1 MRIRRFC
8 YGTRLDVDDVVISA
22 PRWGNLSTVFS
33 PARIL
38 PALGLVA
45 LALVPKIAAAQPVQS
60 GEVLVRVETPL
71 GNIDLAVDTQHAPA
85 TAGNF
90 LKYVDAKL
98 YDGGRFHRA
107 TRPDNY
113 VPQLPDRPP
122 FQIVQAD
129 INPERS
135 TERFAAIPLERTTT
149 TNLAHKAGTLSMP
162 RGAAADSATSGFV
175 ICLEDTPSLDFG
187 SKRYPDGQGFA
198 AFGRVVNGLD
208 VVRRIQQQPTNKDA
222 DTPMGRQTL
231 TSPVTITRVSRIQ

>member
-1 MRIRRFC
+1 MLRIC
-8 YGTRLDVDDVVISA
+8 C
-22 PRWGNLSTVFS
+22 
-33 PARIL
+33 
-38 PALGLVA
+38 A
-45 LALVPKIAAAQPVQS
+45 LALLLAVPQSVVAQDVKD
-60 GEVLVRVETPL
+60 GEVLVRIETTL
-71 GNIDLAVDTQHAPA
+71 GNIDVAVDTKHAPA

-90 LKYVDAKL
+90 LKYVDGKF

-135 TERFAAIPLERTTT
+135 QDKFPAIALERTTAT
-149 TNLAHKAGTLSMP
+149 GVTHKAGSLSMP
-162 RGAAADSATSGFV
+162 RGATADSATSGFV

-198 AFGRVVNGLD
+198 AFGRVVKGLD
-208 VVRRIQQQPTNKDA
+208 VVRRIQQQPTNDKA
-222 DTPMGRQTL
+222 DTPMGRQSL
-231 TSPVTITRVSRIQ
+231 TPPVTITRMSRMEGQK